1 MFESSFNPQSPQAQQ
16 RRDAMLARIGQ
27 LRALEDRTAQTS
39 ARSRPVFD
47 KRGQLL
53 PRERV
58 ALLLDPGAPYL
69 PLCSLAGFLQDTK
82 DPGKSVPGGGMVAGI
97 GFIAG
102 VRCMVVASDSGI
114 DAGAIQPRGLEKILR
129 VQTIA
134 LQNKL
139 PFVHLVESAG
149 ANLMKYQVEGFV
161 HGGAL
166 FRNLARHSA
175 AGLPVITVQHGSG
188 TAGGAY
194 MPGLSDVVIM
204 VRGRSRAFLAGPPLL
219 MAATGEVATEEE
231 LGGAEMHT
239 GVSGLGEY
247 LAEDDREALGIARRL
262 MGQLAARAPTPAL
275 PQGGREPAGGGSSLP
290 PPLGEGWGGG
300 HERQPLLPGEELLA
314 LMPPHHREP
323 VDMREVIARIV
334 DHSELLEFKSLYGA
348 ATLCVQARIHGH
360 AVGIISNNGPID
372 VAGANKATHFIQW
385 MCQLGHPIVYLQNTT
400 GYMVGKDSE
409 QGGMIKHGSKM
420 IQAVTNATVPQITI
434 QCGAS
439 FGAGNYGMCGRG
451 YEPRFLFS
459 WPQAKTAVMGGEQA
473 ARTMQIVAEAGMAR
487 KGITPD
493 PVQMQA
499 QFDQIVSVFDSQA
512 DAFHTSGLVLD
523 DGVIDPRDT
532 RAVLAFCL
540 DTCAEAAA
548 REPRPMQFGV
558 ARM

>member
-1 MFESSFNPQSPQAQQ
+1 MFESSFNPQSPQAHE
-16 RRDAMLARIGQ
+16 RRNAMLARIVQ
-27 LRALEDRTAQTS
+27 LRALEDRAAQTS
-39 ARSRPVFD
+39 AKSKPVFD

-82 DPGKSVPGGGMVAGI
+82 DPARSVPGGGMVAGI

-114 DAGAIQPRGLEKILR
+114 EAGAIQPRGLEKILR
-129 VQTIA
+129 VQDIA

-161 HGGAL
+161 HGGSL

-247 LAEDDREALGIARRL
+247 LAEDDREALGIARRVV
-262 MGQLAARAPTPAL
+262 GQLAGRAPSLAL
-275 PQGGREPAGGGSSLP
+275 PQGWREPARGGPSLSP
-290 PPLGEGWGGG
+290 P
-300 HERQPLLPGEELLA
+300 
-314 LMPPHHREP
+314 
-323 VDMREVIARIV
+323 
-334 DHSELLEFKSLYGA
+334 
-348 ATLCVQARIHGH
+348 
-360 AVGIISNNGPID
+360 
-372 VAGANKATHFIQW
+372 
-385 MCQLGHPIVYLQNTT
+385 
-400 GYMVGKDSE
+400 
-409 QGGMIKHGSKM
+409 
-420 IQAVTNATVPQITI
+420 
-434 QCGAS
+434 
-439 FGAGNYGMCGRG
+439 
-451 YEPRFLFS
+451 
-459 WPQAKTAVMGGEQA
+459 
-473 ARTMQIVAEAGMAR
+473 
-487 KGITPD
+487 
-493 PVQMQA
+493 
-499 QFDQIVSVFDSQA
+499 
-512 DAFHTSGLVLD
+512 
-523 DGVIDPRDT
+523 
-532 RAVLAFCL
+532 
-540 DTCAEAAA
+540 
-548 REPRPMQFGV
+548 
-558 ARM
+558 

>member
-1 MFESSFNPQSPQAQQ
+1 
-16 RRDAMLARIGQ
+16 
-27 LRALEDRTAQTS
+27 
-39 ARSRPVFD
+39 
-47 KRGQLL
+47 
-53 PRERV
+53 
-58 ALLLDPGAPYL
+58 
-69 PLCSLAGFLQDTK
+69 
-82 DPGKSVPGGGMVAGI
+82 
-97 GFIAG
+97 
-102 VRCMVVASDSGI
+102 
-114 DAGAIQPRGLEKILR
+114 
-129 VQTIA
+129 
-134 LQNKL
+134 
-139 PFVHLVESAG
+139 
-149 ANLMKYQVEGFV
+149 
-161 HGGAL
+161 
-166 FRNLARHSA
+166 
-175 AGLPVITVQHGSG
+175 
-188 TAGGAY
+188 
-194 MPGLSDVVIM
+194 
-204 VRGRSRAFLAGPPLL
+204 
-219 MAATGEVATEEE
+219 
-231 LGGAEMHT
+231 
-239 GVSGLGEY
+239 
-247 LAEDDREALGIARRL
+247 
-262 MGQLAARAPTPAL
+262 
-275 PQGGREPAGGGSSLP
+275 
-290 PPLGEGWGGG
+290 
-300 HERQPLLPGEELLA
+300 
-314 LMPPHHREP
+314 MPPHHREP
-323 VDMREVIARIV
+323 VDMREVAARLV
-334 DHSELLEFKSLYGA
+334 DGGALLEFKAGYGS
-348 ATLCVQARIHGH
+348 ATVCAQGRIRGH
-360 AVGIISNNGPID
+360 AVGLITNNGPID
-372 VAGANKATHFIQW
+372 NAGANKATHFIQW